1 MMSPIVPHLAE
12 ELWAKNQNDF
22 SVHNQS
28 WPQFDQNL
36 SEDDEIT
43 LIIQINGKVRDK
55 IITSPQIGEE
65 EAKNIALNSDKVK
78 SHIMDQKVRKII
90 FVPGK
95 LINIV
100 AN

>member
-36 SEDDEIT
+36 SEDDEIN

-65 EAKNIALNSDKVK
+65 EANIALNSDKVK

>member
-1 MMSPIVPHLAE
+1 MSPIVPHLSE
-12 ELWAKNQNDF
+12 ELWIKNQNQF

-28 WPQFDQNL
+28 WPKFDQTL
-36 SEDDEIT
+36 AKDDEIT

-55 IITSPQIGEE
+55 IIVPAQIQEE
-65 EAKNIALNSDKVK
+65 EAKKTALNSEKIK
-78 SHIMDQKVRKII
+78 SHITDQTIRKII